1 LVNQVATI
9 QDIEQLRYP
18 AGPMPRSSAPLDART
33 REEYL
38 AILEATPA
46 RIRSLVSGLSD
57 QQLDTPYRPGGWT
70 VRQVVHHVPDSH
82 MNAYVR
88 MKLAVTESQPAV
100 KTYEE
105 ARWAELPEARSAPVT
120 MSLDLL
126 DALHRR
132 WVAFLRALPDADF
145 GKTFSHPEWGIVSID
160 ESLGMYAWHCR
171 HHTEHIRLVIKT

>member
-1 LVNQVATI
+1 MDTRHGLKVVTIGEVVNWSIGELVNHVATI

-82 MNAYVR
+82 LNAYIR
-88 MKLAVTESQPAV
+88 IRLALTEATPTI
-100 KTYEE
+100 KPYEE
-105 ARWAELPEARSAPVT
+105 ARWAELPDARTAPIDI
-120 MSLDLL
+120 SLALL
-126 DALHRR
+126 EALHAR
-132 WVAFLRALPDADF
+132 WDL
-145 GKTFSHPEWGIVSID
+145 
-160 ESLGMYAWHCR
+160 
-171 HHTEHIRLVIKT
+171 